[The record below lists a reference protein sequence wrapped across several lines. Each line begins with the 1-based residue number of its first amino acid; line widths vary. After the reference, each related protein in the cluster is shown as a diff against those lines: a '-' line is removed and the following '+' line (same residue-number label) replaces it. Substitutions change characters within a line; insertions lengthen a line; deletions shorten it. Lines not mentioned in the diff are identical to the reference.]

1 MNKAKRTGGF
11 APPAVG
17 GTSLLVMFAV
27 LCLTTFAV
35 LSLSTVKAGDRLAT
49 ASAEAVTEYYA
60 ADLEAERILSR
71 LRSGEIPEG
80 VTAEGSAYSYFCP
93 LSETQELHVKV
104 RVEGDVWEILQ
115 WKVVSSVD
123 WEADETIDVWD
134 GQLPSQQ

>member
-1 MNKAKRTGGF
+1 MNKAKRTGEF

-80 VTAEGSAYSYFCP
+80 VIA
-93 LSETQELHVKV
+93 VKV
-104 RVEGDVWEILQ
+104 RVEGDAWEILQ